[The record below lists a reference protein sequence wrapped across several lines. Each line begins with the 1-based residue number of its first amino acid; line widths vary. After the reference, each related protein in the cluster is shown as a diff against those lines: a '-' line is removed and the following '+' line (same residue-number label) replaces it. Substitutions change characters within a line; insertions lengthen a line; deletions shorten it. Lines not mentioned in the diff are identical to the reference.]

1 MKQISKI
8 SAILLALCL
17 TCGSCLTAFAADR
30 AFYSMARVDAQNS
43 AVVDALTPRT
53 ADEIDPDGSWSY
65 DTGANASGWGKW
77 AYPLYAQQ
85 HLYIAANSTLVK
97 LDLDGNKAAEVTLP
111 ADVLGGGYTG
121 WLAYD
126 NGMIFVPSGA
136 ELFAYD
142 ADTLTLLWKGATGLT
157 AGTQSSCPI
166 ICHNGYL
173 FSGTTNGSSGGG
185 YYCFDTTDLDPDR
198 SDEVKQPIWKIE
210 GDAGEP
216 TGFYWAGSCVIGN
229 YLVIPC
235 DNGKVYAIDLVASKT
250 ANGGTPVVTDTLYPD
265 NKKTNIRNSVVY
277 EESSKRIFFCT
288 ATGIHAAEF
297 DSANGKFGKLETVP
311 DVSVTASTTV
321 LLYNGRL
328 YATTDGITVVNTKT
342 MQKIYSTGGYAIS
355 DTKTVSP
362 QNLTLSI
369 GYATKEN
376 GNTVYLYGNS
386 NTSPNYQFVLQ
397 DSETATTGKLDLLN
411 TVTENP
417 NWSTS
422 QVFVTP
428 DGSLFLTNDS
438 AYLYYLA
445 GKPGKTIY
453 PVEQKIAAL
462 DRTLTDQNQAEF
474 LSVWQAYQTMDE
486 SDQALV
492 KEELVELLT
501 NLHDQ
506 YEQKINNTQTDD
518 GNSNPPADVPS
529 NPPQADENNP
539 VTGESTTYAA
549 VGILLLA
556 GTVLG
561 VSRKKVRK

>member
-8 SAILLALCL
+8 SAIFLALCL
-17 TCGSCLTAFAADR
+17 ICGSCLTAFAADS
-30 AFYSMARVDAQNS
+30 AFYPMARVDAQNS
-43 AVVDALTPRT
+43 AIVDALTPRN

-85 HLYIAANSTLVK
+85 HLYVAANSTLVK
-97 LDLDGNKAAEVTLP
+97 LDLNGNKVAEVTLP

-126 NGMIFVPSGA
+126 NGMVFVPSGA

-142 ADTLTLLWKGATGLT
+142 ADTLTLLWKGVSGLT

-173 FSGTTNGSSGGG
+173 FSGTTDGASGGG
-185 YYCFDTTDLDPDR
+185 YYCFDTTDSDPDQ
-198 SDEVKQPIWKIE
+198 SGEVKQPIWKIQ
-210 GDAGEP
+210 GDADSP
-216 TGFYWAGSCVIGN
+216 TGFYWAGSCVIDN

-235 DNGKVYAIDLVASKT
+235 DNGKIYVVDLDASKT
-250 ANGGTPVVTDTLYPD
+250 ANGGAPVIADTLYPD

-288 ATGIHAAEF
+288 ATGIHAVGF
-297 DSANGKFGKLETVP
+297 DATNGKFGNSETVS
-311 DVSVTASTTV
+311 DVSVTANTTV

-328 YATTDGITVVNTKT
+328 YATTNDGITVVNTKT
-342 MQKIYSTGGYAIS
+342 MQKIYSTGGYALS

-362 QNLTLSI
+362 QNITLSI

-397 DSETATTGKLDLLN
+397 DSETATSGELTLLN

-422 QVFVTP
+422 QVYVTP

-445 GKPGKTIY
+445 GKPGKTVY
-453 PVEQKIAAL
+453 PVEQQIAAL
-462 DRTLTDQNQAEF
+462 DQTLTDQNQARF
-474 LSVWQAYQTMDE
+474 LAVWQAYQAMSE
-486 SDQALV
+486 SDKALV
-492 KEELVELLT
+492 KDQLVELL
-501 NLHDQ
+501 NSLNEQ
-506 YEQKINNTQTDD
+506 YEQKMKDTQTKDD
-518 GNSNPPADVPS
+518 NDQPSPDAPQAGEDVP
-529 NPPQADENNP
+529 D
-539 VTGESTTYAA
+539 TGGSTAYAA
-549 VGILLLA
+549 VGLLNLA
-556 GTVLG
+556 GAVLWI
-561 VSRKKVRK
+561 SRRKKEIK